1 MARRGVI
8 GLLTGAATAM
18 LTGCGMIG
26 GESYRFRMTVEV
38 ETPEGLRTGSSVYEV
53 TAQNHVKLL
62 PDMRGRSRD
71 VRGEAVAVD
80 LPGGRTMFA
89 LLKTLNRSGDD
100 NLAYLSMATMD
111 PAYKNDWVES
121 AARISSGDGIRS
133 PAEVAP
139 SRKYD
144 DYENGQPVR
153 TEVPNYAMLVTFTD
167 IADPS
172 SVKLVDPADLAASF
186 GPGVKLK
193 RITVEITDDPVTNGI
208 EKRLGWLPSHYNKLL
223 GGERFEKISTRL
235 ADHLGAGNFST
246 ELSE

>member
-1 MARRGVI
+1 MMARRGVI

-53 TAQNHVKLL
+53 TAQNHVELL

-80 LPGGRTMFA
+80 LPGGRTLFA
-89 LLKTLNRSGDD
+89 LLKTMGQSGDD
-100 NLAYLSMATMD
+100 NLAYLSMATLD

-121 AARISSGDGIRS
+121 AARISSGDSIRS
-133 PAEVAP
+133 PAEVSP
-139 SRKYD
+139 SRTYSDFSK
-144 DYENGQPVR
+144 GQ
-153 TEVPNYAMLVTFTD
+153 NYPMLVTFTD

-193 RITVEITDDPVTNGI
+193 RITVEITDDPVTSGI
-208 EKRLGWLPSHYNKLL
+208 EKRLGWLGDYFSKRLD
-223 GGERFEKISTRL
+223 GQRFGNGSSL
-235 ADHLGAGNFST
+235 ANSLSSGAFS
-246 ELSE
+246 SESNQ